1 MIAPSTIE
9 PHDISL
15 THGNAAVQPVTF
27 GGCFGWLHS
36 ASGSGVRD
44 IGVVLCQGV
53 GRDASNAH
61 RSFRILADRLAAAGY
76 ATLRFDYPGTGD
88 SDEPVVEL
96 WDAWQNSLTDA
107 VACLRART
115 GVSRLVFIGLRAG
128 AIVATTV
135 AAIRSDAVGLVLLE
149 PTLRGKSY
157 MTQLAV
163 EARLRARDARRD
175 APGIEIDGLHL
186 GPSTIERLS
195 AIDLRQTVFGPGFAV
210 AAFTQ
215 APSSLLSACAAAW
228 QAQGAAVAIHGFD
241 GLGGLLRPSHL
252 ADEPLVDVTPIVAW
266 LEGAIPTTR
275 VPLPIIAPSPAT
287 LRPTGCVETAIRFGT
302 ENTLFGILCRS
313 GSHAPVESAV
323 VICNTGGDP
332 HHGFAR
338 FSVRLARRLASEGV
352 ASLRL
357 DFAGMGDSPSR
368 TAEGDEDVTHVFS
381 VDRRAD
387 IAAAV
392 TALQA
397 AGYRRFA
404 VNGLCSGAYH
414 AFQAAV
420 SDERIDA
427 QLLVNLPWFSL
438 RYDRPGPASV
448 ARNAMRTL
456 SQRQVSSLMLFAER
470 DAGLTALNTHF
481 GEGGADLPA
490 FPGATAA
497 TLADVDHDLTTHA
510 MQDVVTLRMIA
521 FLRDLGWIPAIATSR
536 PAMAACYP
544 VALTAAGKEQSVESD
559 QVLAW

>member
-1 MIAPSTIE
+1 MAM
-9 PHDISL
+9 
-15 THGNAAVQPVTF
+15 QPITF
-27 GGCFGWLHS
+27 GGCFGWLHATPG
-36 ASGSGVRD
+36 ASVRD
-44 IGVVLCQGV
+44 VGVVLCQGI

-61 RSFRILADRLAAAGY
+61 HAFRILADRLAAAGY

-107 VACLRART
+107 VACLRVRT

-128 AIVATTV
+128 AILATT
-135 AAIRSDAVGLVLLE
+135 AAATRSDAVGLVLLE
-149 PTLRGKSY
+149 PILRGKSY
-157 MTQLAV
+157 MTQLTV
-163 EARLRARDARRD
+163 EARLRARDVRQA

-186 GPSTIERLS
+186 SPSTIERLS
-195 AIDLRQTVFGPGFAV
+195 AIDLRQTALRPGFTV

-228 QAQGAAVAIHGFD
+228 QAQGADVSIHGFD
-241 GLGGLLRPSHL
+241 GLDALLRPSHL
-252 ADEPLVDVTPIVAW
+252 ADEPLADVTPIVSW
-266 LEGAIPTTR
+266 LQTAIPTTR
-275 VPLPIIAPSPAT
+275 TPRPIVAPSPAT
-287 LRPTGCVETAIRFGT
+287 LSPAGCGEVPLRFGS
-302 ENTLFGILCRS
+302 ENALFGILCQ
-313 GSHAPVESAV
+313 PESDSTAETAV

-338 FSVRLARRLASEGV
+338 FSVRLARRLAAEGV

-357 DFAGMGDSPSR
+357 DFAGLGDSANR
-368 TAEGDEDVTHVFS
+368 TAEGDEDVTHVFT

-438 RYDRPGPASV
+438 RFDRPGPASV
-448 ARNAMRTL
+448 ARSAMHAL
-456 SQRQVSSLMLFAER
+456 SQRHVSSLMLYAER
-470 DAGLTALNTHF
+470 DAGLAALATHF

-490 FPGATAA
+490 FPGSQAA
-497 TLADVDHDLTTHA
+497 TLQSVDHDLTTHA
-510 MQDVVTLRMIA
+510 MQDAVADRMIG
-521 FLRDLGWIPAIATSR
+521 FLRDLAWIPRIATAR
-536 PAMAACYP
+536 PATAVFYP
-544 VALTAAGKEQSVESD
+544 VGLPSAGKEQSVEID
-559 QVLAW
+559 RILA

>member
-1 MIAPSTIE
+1 LIAPSTIE
-9 PHDISL
+9 AHDISL
-15 THGNAAVQPVTF
+15 ARGNVAMQPVTF
-27 GGCFGWLHS
+27 GGCFGWLHGTPVS
-36 ASGSGVRD
+36 CARD
-44 IGVVLCQGV
+44 TGVVLCPGI

-88 SDEPVVEL
+88 SDEPVVDL

-107 VACLRART
+107 AACLRAQT

-128 AIVATTV
+128 AMLATTV
-135 AAIRSDAVGLVLLE
+135 AATRSDAVGLVLLE
-149 PTLRGKSY
+149 PILRGKSY

-163 EARLRARDARRD
+163 EARLRARDVRRD
-175 APGIEIDGLHL
+175 APGIEIDGLYL
-186 GPSTIERLS
+186 SPSTIERLS
-195 AIDLRQTVFGPGFAV
+195 AIDLRQTALRPGFTV

-215 APSSLLSACAAAW
+215 APSSLLSACVAAW
-228 QAQGAAVAIHGFD
+228 QARGAMVAIHGFD
-241 GLGGLLRPSHL
+241 GLDGLLRPSHL
-252 ADEPLVDVTPIVAW
+252 ADEPLVDVTPIVSW
-266 LEGAIPTTR
+266 LEGAVPTTR
-275 VPLPIIAPSPAT
+275 VPLPIIAPSPGT
-287 LRPTGCVETAIRFGT
+287 LRPSGCVEMPLRFGP
-302 ENTLFGILCRS
+302 ENTLFGMLCRPTS
-313 GSHAPVESAV
+313 NATAESAV

-338 FSVRLARRLASEGV
+338 FSVRLARRLAAVGV

-357 DFAGMGDSPSR
+357 DFAGLGDSPSR
-368 TAEGDEDVTHVFS
+368 TAEGDEDITHVFT

-392 TALQA
+392 TELQA

-427 QLLVNLPWFSL
+427 QLLVNLPRFSL
-438 RYDRPGPASV
+438 RHDPVGPASL
-448 ARNAMRTL
+448 ARSAMRTL

-470 DAGLTALNTHF
+470 DAGLAALNTHF
-481 GEGGADLPA
+481 GEGGAELPA

-497 TLADVDHDLTTHA
+497 TLPDVDHDLTTHA
-510 MQDVVTLRMIA
+510 MQDAVTRRMIG
-521 FLRDLGWIPAIATSR
+521 FLRDLGWIPGIATAR
-536 PAMAACYP
+536 PAMEAFYP
-544 VALTAAGKEQSVESD
+544 IGLSAAGKEQLVESGRI
-559 QVLAW
+559 LA